1 MACGARRNF
10 SDDFIYSSH
19 PTNGEIRSPVDGI
32 YSAKLGTDHRCLFL
46 LFKFLFLRILPPF
59 TYLKSV
65 GYRVFFFFHLFHL
78 FLIFLVWSSAT
89 HVFSDCFDW
98 IAQQKHACRE
108 VAFGMHEANY
118 EKRLRHNV
126 EKNACSKGVYGRLSG
141 VNIMWL
147 MHEIWKT
154 PVTFLRDLLY
164 WKPMTNLFMKKVCNY
179 TNSSIT
185 IK

>member
-65 GYRVFFFFHLFHL
+65 GYRVFFFSFISFISNLSCLILCNPCVFWLFWL
-78 FLIFLVWSSAT
+78 
-89 HVFSDCFDW
+89 DCTTETCLPWGSLWDAW
-98 IAQQKHACRE
+98 GKLWEKAEAQCWKKCLLQRCLWPFIRGEYYVINAWNMENTC
-108 VAFGMHEANY
+108 NIP
-118 EKRLRHNV
+118 KRFTVL
-126 EKNACSKGVYGRLSG
+126 
-141 VNIMWL
+141 
-147 MHEIWKT
+147 KT
-154 PVTFLRDLLY
+154 YD
-164 WKPMTNLFMKKVCNY
+164 
-179 TNSSIT
+179 
-185 IK
+185 